1 MPLTGN
7 ANHCYNRLM
16 RTDDTPSG
24 SAGWSTAFAAA
35 LADPADT
42 LPFMPQ
48 PAAFH
53 GQTLTQRVRLRR
65 GGSRLRLVLSNQF
78 GTGPL
83 VIDAVAAGR
92 ETGGSRQP
100 VLLGGRAGWEIP
112 PGATAVSDP
121 VALPVTAGTELE
133 VACYVAG
140 SAGPAAFLHS
150 AQRAGRAE
158 PGNQTAATGAFG
170 AGAPGAS
177 ASGDQD
183 GGGQAFVSL
192 YWIAQVLTDAGADG
206 PVVVAFGDSITRG
219 DGTSL
224 DGEQRY
230 PDHLQARL
238 LAAGLPGAAVLNA
251 GLGGNRLLR
260 PRVGPPMTGRFAR
273 DVLGVA
279 GATHVIIMGGINDL
293 GLPGLLGEQG
303 PAAGEI
309 IDGLF
314 SLARRAAEQGIQPVL
329 GTMTPIVGRY
339 AFLSAAGNEDIR
351 QAVNRAVLAQPEWP
365 AADFAAAVANPADP
379 ARIAAAFD
387 SGDGV
392 HPNDDGA
399 RALAGAL
406 DLSVFGPV
414 SSAGA
419 SPPDLASPRSPR
431 SPRSVPGKSVSITY
445 STTL

>member
-1 MPLTGN
+1 
-7 ANHCYNRLM
+7 
-16 RTDDTPSG
+16 
-24 SAGWSTAFAAA
+24 
-35 LADPADT
+35 
-42 LPFMPQ
+42 MPQ
-48 PAAFH
+48 PAVFQ
-53 GQTLTQRVRLRR
+53 GQTVTQRVRLRR

-92 ETGGSRQP
+92 GTDEPRQP
-100 VLLGGRAGWEIP
+100 VLLGGRARWEIP
-112 PGATAVSDP
+112 PGATAASDP
-121 VALPVTAGTELE
+121 VALPVTAGSELE

-150 AQRAGRAE
+150 AQRAGHAE
-158 PGNQTAATGAFG
+158 PGDQTAAPLASGAR
-170 AGAPGAS
+170 APGDRDP
-177 ASGDQD
+177 GRQT
-183 GGGQAFVSL
+183 FVSL
-192 YWIAQVLTDAGADG
+192 YWIAQVLTDAGVDAGG
-206 PVVVAFGDSITRG
+206 PVIVAFGDSITRG
-219 DGTSL
+219 DGTSI

-230 PDHLQARL
+230 PDHLQTRL
-238 LAAGLPGAAVLNA
+238 LTAGLPGAAVLNA

-293 GLPGLLGEQG
+293 GLPGLLGEPRPTASQL
-303 PAAGEI
+303 

-314 SLARRAAEQGIQPVL
+314 ALARHAAERGIQPVL
-329 GTMTPIVGRY
+329 GTTTPIVGRY

-351 QAVNRAVLAQPEWP
+351 QTVNQAVLTQHEWP

-379 ARIAAAFD
+379 ARIAAVFD

-399 RALAGAL
+399 RALASTV
-406 DLSVFGPV
+406 DLSIFQPAT
-414 SSAGA
+414 SASA
-419 SPPDLASPRSPR
+419 SPPARP
-431 SPRSVPGKSVSITY
+431 
-445 STTL
+445 

>member
-1 MPLTGN
+1 
-7 ANHCYNRLM
+7 M
-16 RTDDTPSG
+16 RTDDTRSG

-48 PAAFH
+48 PETFH
-53 GQTLTQRVRLRR
+53 GQTVTQRVRLRR

-78 GTGPL
+78 GPGPL
-83 VIDAVAAGR
+83 MIDAVAAGR
-92 ETGGSRQP
+92 GSGEPRQP
-100 VLLGGRAGWEIP
+100 VLVGGRARWAIP

-150 AQRAGRAE
+150 AQRAGRAA
-158 PGNQTAATGAFG
+158 PGNQTAAPLASGA
-170 AGAPGAS
+170 AASGAS
-177 ASGDQD
+177 ASNEEDA
-183 GGGQAFVSL
+183 GGQIFPSL
-192 YWIAQVLTDAGADG
+192 YWIAQVLTDSGADG
-206 PVVVAFGDSITRG
+206 PVIVAFGDSITRG
-219 DGTSL
+219 DGTSI

-238 LAAGLPGAAVLNA
+238 LAAGPPGTVVLNA

-279 GATHVIIMGGINDL
+279 DVTHVIIMGGINDL
-293 GLPGLLGEQG
+293 GLPGLLGESG

-314 SLARRAAEQGIQPVL
+314 SLARRAAEQDIQPVL
-329 GTMTPIVGRY
+329 GTMTPIIGRY

-351 QAVNRAVLAQPEWP
+351 QAVNRAVLAQHEWP

-379 ARIAAAFD
+379 ARLAAAFD

-399 RALAGAL
+399 RALAGAV
-406 DLSVFGPV
+406 DLAVLRPARA
-414 SSAGA
+414 AGA
-419 SPPDLASPRSPR
+419 RAELRQHLRGQRSWDERTGRPDD
-431 SPRSVPGKSVSITY
+431 PGSRRQRQRRP
-445 STTL
+445 